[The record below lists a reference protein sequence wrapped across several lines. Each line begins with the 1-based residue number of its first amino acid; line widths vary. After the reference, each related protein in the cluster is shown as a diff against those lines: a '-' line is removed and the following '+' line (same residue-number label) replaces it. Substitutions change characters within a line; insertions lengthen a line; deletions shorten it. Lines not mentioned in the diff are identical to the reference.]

1 MTNPTATTA
10 PHHIDVTTY
19 HGPAVKRFNDLNR
32 LGWAPAATLAAQ
44 HTVGEAF
51 AVWEYFGRNDAGQL
65 MFARTRF
72 VADDAGN
79 LHGYDSTGRKVIIHP
94 ADRRVKFLAQK

>member
-1 MTNPTATTA
+1 MTTATSTA
-10 PHHIDVTTY
+10 PAYILADGY
-19 HGPAVKRFNDLNR
+19 HGRAIKYFNDPAR

-44 HTVGEAF
+44 FGAGVITP
-51 AVWEYFGRNDAGQL
+51 VWEFFGRNDAGQL

-72 VADDAGN
+72 VADEAGN
-79 LHGYDSTGRKVIIHP
+79 LHGYDSTGRKVITHP